1 MKIRPHYVRL
11 VFWALLVSLSL
22 LLVNNI
28 WLYLGLSQENRYI
41 KTILSAESE
50 LPPALSPAESAEKHF
65 AYAAR
70 LARERRY
77 DEAAESYSQA
87 SRLAGDALQARIFY
101 NLGNLYLKQAITQ
114 AEKLGV
120 DSAMAFTDAAKSF
133 YRRALRIAPDFW
145 QAKYNYETAQR
156 LVRDLPLAEV
166 ESGGDGEEEM
176 EDLWSAMPGF
186 PAGLP

>member
-22 LLVNNI
+22 LLLHNI

-50 LPPALSPAESAEKHF
+50 LPPALSPAASAEKHF

-77 DEAAESYSQA
+77 DEAAESDSQA
-87 SRLAGDALQARIFY
+87 RGLAGAALQARIFY
-101 NLGNLYLKQAITQ
+101 NLGNLYLQQAITQ